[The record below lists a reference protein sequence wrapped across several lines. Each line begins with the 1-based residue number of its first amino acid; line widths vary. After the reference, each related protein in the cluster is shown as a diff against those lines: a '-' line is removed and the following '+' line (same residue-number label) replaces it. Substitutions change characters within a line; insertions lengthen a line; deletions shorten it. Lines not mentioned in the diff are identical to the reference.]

1 MHNYKNMKRIFDIK
15 VLLIIIIT
23 SLLVS
28 CEINDPI
35 DNIVKVGKV
44 APHVFW
50 ELPSSSVNAGD
61 KVPFY
66 AQYYTTSAEEI
77 DRLEVWYDINEVSV
91 RTVSCPLVSSFKY
104 TVSSTKTVLSREFQ
118 EIENYKHEPTNWL
131 TLKKAYILDTAFQT
145 SKTLRQLDW
154 KEVKTFDEAKFNAYF
169 PTGFAVQF
177 KDSMYNLLKVADF
190 RKIMV
195 SLNLMTS
202 NEFIACTDS
211 VPNPNTGGKDYF
223 IKEDKKSE
231 LKSKYDGIQFK
242 DLIYDAS
249 TQLYKVEY
257 SKAYKLGARLKV
269 IDKTGIEGIADKK
282 DIELR

>member
-1 MHNYKNMKRIFDIK
+1 MKRILDIK
-15 VLLIIIIT
+15 LLLIILMT

-66 AQYYTTSAEEI
+66 AQYYTTSNEEI

-131 TLKKAYILDTAFQT
+131 ALKKAYILDTAFQT

-202 NEFIACTDS
+202 TEFIACTDS
-211 VPNPNTGGKDYF
+211 VPNPNTGGQDYF
-223 IKEDKKSE
+223 IKEDKKSV
-231 LKSKYDGIQFK
+231 LKTKYEGIQFK

-269 IDKTGIEGIADKK
+269 IDKTGIEGVADKK

>member
-1 MHNYKNMKRIFDIK
+1 MKRILDIK
-15 VLLIIIIT
+15 LLLIILMT
-23 SLLVS
+23 SLLAS

-66 AQYYTTSAEEI
+66 AQYYTTSNEEI

-131 TLKKAYILDTAFQT
+131 ALKKAYILDTAFQT

-202 NEFIACTDS
+202 TEFIACTDS
-211 VPNPNTGGKDYF
+211 VPNPNTGGQDYF
-223 IKEDKKSE
+223 IKEDKKSV
-231 LKSKYDGIQFK
+231 LKTKYEGIQFK

-269 IDKTGIEGIADKK
+269 IDKTGIEGVADKK

>member
-1 MHNYKNMKRIFDIK
+1 MINLKFVIIVALVSIFA
-15 VLLIIIIT
+15 
-23 SLLVS
+23 S

-66 AQYYTTSAEEI
+66 AQYYTSSNEEI

-118 EIENYKHEPTNWL
+118 EIENYKHKPSNWL
-131 TLKKAYILDTAFQT
+131 VLKKAYILDTAFQT

-154 KEVKTFDEAKFNAYF
+154 KEVKTFEDAKFNAYF
-169 PTGFAVQF
+169 PAGFAVQF

-202 NEFIACTDS
+202 AEFIACTDS
-211 VPNPNTGGKDYF
+211 VENPNTGGKDYF
-223 IKEDKKSE
+223 IKEDKKSV
-231 LKSKYDGIQFK
+231 LKTKYEGIQFK
-242 DLIYDAS
+242 DLIYDAT

-257 SKAYKLGARLKV
+257 SKAFRLAARLKV
-269 IDKTGIEGIADKK
+269 IDKNGVTGIADKK

>member
-1 MHNYKNMKRIFDIK
+1 M
-15 VLLIIIIT
+15 
-23 SLLVS
+23 
-28 CEINDPI
+28 
-35 DNIVKVGKV
+35 
-44 APHVFW
+44 
-50 ELPSSSVNAGD
+50 
-61 KVPFY
+61 
-66 AQYYTTSAEEI
+66 
-77 DRLEVWYDINEVSV
+77 
-91 RTVSCPLVSSFKY
+91 
-104 TVSSTKTVLSREFQ
+104 
-118 EIENYKHEPTNWL
+118 
-131 TLKKAYILDTAFQT
+131 
-145 SKTLRQLDW
+145 DW

-202 NEFIACTDS
+202 TEFIACTDS
-211 VPNPNTGGKDYF
+211 VPNPNTGGQDYF
-223 IKEDKKSE
+223 IKEDKKSV
-231 LKSKYDGIQFK
+231 LKTKYEGIQFK

-269 IDKTGIEGIADKK
+269 IDKTGIEGVADKK

>member
-1 MHNYKNMKRIFDIK
+1 M
-15 VLLIIIIT
+15 T
-23 SLLVS
+23 SLLMS

-66 AQYYTTSAEEI
+66 AQYYTTTDQDI
-77 DRLEVWYDINEVSV
+77 DRIEVWYDISEVTS
-91 RTVSCPLVSSFKY
+91 RTVSCPLVTSFKY
-104 TVSSTKTVLSREFQ
+104 TLSSTKTVTAREFQ
-118 EIENYKHEPTNWL
+118 EIENYKHDPTNWL
-131 TLKKAYILDTAFQT
+131 ALKKAYILDTAFQT

-169 PTGFAVQF
+169 PAGFAVQF

-202 NEFIACTDS
+202 AEFIACTDS
-211 VPNPNTGGKDYF
+211 VDNPNTGGKDYS
-223 IKEDKKSE
+223 IKEDKKTL
-231 LKSKYDGIQFK
+231 LKTKYDGIQFK
-242 DLIYDAS
+242 DLIYDVT

-257 SKAYKLGARLKV
+257 IKSYKLGASLKV
-269 IDKTGIEGIADKK
+269 ADKAGIEGIAEKK
-282 DIELR
+282 TIELR